1 VDEHSYRRVRK
12 VFARPGYGAAAVIIA
27 VATCMAS
34 LFVASYTLA
43 LGRPVPHHI
52 PTGIVGNPAQQPA
65 LVDALEAATRGA
77 LDFHPYPS
85 ESAAAAAIGE
95 RTIYAALILGPGRP
109 RFLVASAAGASV
121 ARLLQQTAY
130 QTSQRLDIPVEVVDV
145 RPLPPSDPQGLTSFY
160 VTLGATI
167 LGFLTM
173 FQLRANASELT
184 LRGWL
189 AATGA
194 VALVGGLTLTV
205 VTSRVLGALHGPF
218 AEIWFGITS
227 QIAVAALFCSTML
240 VLFGRWALIWFWL
253 VFIIL
258 GNASSGGAVAPPLL
272 PPLYAFIG
280 GYMSA
285 GATVSIL
292 HNAMYFRDTQHIQP
306 FVVQAVWLVCCFAAL
321 LLSIRLVHRL
331 PTGQ

>member
-1 VDEHSYRRVRK
+1 MDSDRPRWARKILTRSKYRVA
-12 VFARPGYGAAAVIIA
+12 VVIIA
-27 VATCMAS
+27 VATAMAS

-43 LGRPVPHHI
+43 LARPTPHHI

-65 LVDALEAATRGA
+65 LVDALETATRGA

-85 ESAAAAAIGE
+85 ESAAEAAIGE
-95 RTIYAALILGPGRP
+95 RTIYAALVVGPGRP
-109 RFLVASAAGASV
+109 RLLVAGAAGASV

-130 QTSQRLDIPVEVVDV
+130 RTSQRLDIPVEVVDV

-194 VALVGGLTLTV
+194 VALVGGLALTL
-205 VTSRVLGALHGPF
+205 VTNWVLGALHGPF
-218 AEIWFGITS
+218 AETWAVLTS
-227 QIAVAALFCSTML
+227 QIAVAAFFCSAMF
-240 VLFGRWALIWFWL
+240 VLFGRWAVIWVWL

-258 GNASSGGAVAPPLL
+258 GNTSSGGAVAPPLL

-280 GYMSA
+280 SYLPS
-285 GATVSIL
+285 GATVQML
-292 HNAMYFRDTQHIQP
+292 HNAVYFRGTQHSQP